1 MALNVQPLELCLTR
15 FVMSNSNYHPFLN
28 AIYRNTNVQFWLL
41 QIIGWFGLSLISFLS
56 LTLWYD
62 QQGTGYI
69 THTILQSAL
78 GVIVSWP
85 LRLLFHYFWN
95 DILIFRISSAIAGII
110 GCSLI
115 WTILRI
121 STFMSLTGEQN
132 VWSDFGGWLFGSLL
146 IFLCWVAFYHLVKYY
161 QLLQNQQQE
170 LLELASDTQKEQ
182 LRRFQAE
189 SIAHEAQL
197 KMLRYQLNPHFLF
210 NTLNAISALVR
221 VKESNKAH
229 EMIVQLSKFLRYS
242 LDNDPVHKVS
252 LRQEIEA
259 TRQYLNI
266 ECTRFGSRLK
276 LNFDVPSYCESID
289 VPSLILQPI
298 VENAIKYGIAPY
310 ESGGQISIVATTEGP
325 YLFIKVID
333 TGPGIKGEKISIKS
347 AGIGLTNTDE
357 RLKQFYSDDY
367 ELRLDNT
374 SDGGLCVTLKIP
386 SEHLK
391 E

>member
-1 MALNVQPLELCLTR
+1 
-15 FVMSNSNYHPFLN
+15 MSNSNYHPFLN

-121 STFMSLTGEQN
+121 STFMSLTGEQD

-210 NTLNAISALVR
+210 NTLNAISALVK

-266 ECTRFGSRLK
+266 ERTRFGSRLK

-289 VPSLILQPI
+289 VPSLILQPL

-386 SEHLK
+386 SEHLND
-391 E
+391 